1 MKRKRVI
8 LVAIAML
15 ILGGGWYGYKEFT
28 RKVPDLNR
36 VKADIKLNSQDL
48 IATFENNET
57 KANRLYLDKII
68 SIEGAVRS
76 IEKDE
81 QGLFTVIL
89 CDESSLSSIRCSMNP
104 EHQQEAAKL
113 KEGAA
118 TKIKGACTGFNSNE
132 LLGSDVVLNRCVVD
146 KK

>member
-8 LVAIAML
+8 LVAIAIL
-15 ILGGGWYGYKEFT
+15 VLGGGWYGYKEFT
-28 RKVPDLNR
+28 RKVPDLSR

-48 IATFENNET
+48 IAAFEKNET
-57 KANRLYLDKII
+57 EANQRYLDKII
-68 SIEGAVRS
+68 SLEGIVRS
-76 IEKDE
+76 VEKDE

-89 CDESSLSSIRCSMNP
+89 GDENTLSSVRCSMNP
-104 EHQQEAAKL
+104 EHQEEVAKL
-113 KEGAA
+113 REGAT

-132 LLGSDVVLNRCVVD
+132 LLGSDVVLNRCVID